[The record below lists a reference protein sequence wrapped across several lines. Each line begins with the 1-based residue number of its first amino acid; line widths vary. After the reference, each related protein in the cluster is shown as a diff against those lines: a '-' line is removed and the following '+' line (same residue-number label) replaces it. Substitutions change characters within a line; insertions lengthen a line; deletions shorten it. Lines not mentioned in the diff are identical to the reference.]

1 MTRVLF
7 LTESFH
13 PVLGGGERHIRALG
27 RDLART
33 GTPVTVVTRRGDDA
47 WPAEETFEGM
57 HVVRVP
63 PPGPGRAGKYRMV
76 PHAMAALH
84 RLRRHYDVL
93 IVRGTRVLGLPGIV
107 AARAAGK
114 RVILQ
119 PEVNG
124 EMSGEVYTWGQ
135 PFAGTALD
143 RAIRAGTGARNLLL
157 RDADAFVAMSHLI
170 REEFLAAG
178 VPTEKVAHIP
188 HGVDTARF
196 HPASASERSAAR
208 ARFGLPADACVIA
221 YTGRLL
227 RGKGLEDLLAAF
239 AKVAPDVPSA
249 HLLIVGSGA
258 GQALSVEEDL
268 RAIVLREGLGAR
280 VTFTGRLDD
289 VSEALRA
296 ADVFAFPSVF
306 EALGISLI
314 EAAATG
320 LPAVGARTGGIVD
333 VIENGASGWLVDPG
347 DVTAL
352 SARLRALLLDD
363 AARARLGARGRAIA
377 EARFDEGR
385 ALVRY
390 RALLGEVAGRG
401 AAAQLAAR

>member
-1 MTRVLF
+1 LIRVLF

-27 RDLART
+27 RDLAGT
-33 GTPVTVVTRRGDDA
+33 GTPVTVLTRRGESA
-47 WPAEETFEGM
+47 WPAEESFEDM
-57 HVVRVP
+57 HIVRVP
-63 PPGPGRAGKYRMV
+63 PAGPGRTGKYRMV
-76 PHAMAALH
+76 PHALAALF
-84 RLRRHYDVL
+84 RLRGSFDVL
-93 IVRGTRVLGLPGIV
+93 IVRGTRVLGLPGV
-107 AARAAGK
+107 LFARAAGK
-114 RVILQ
+114 RVVLQ

-135 PFAGTALD
+135 PYAGTALD

-157 RDADAFVAMSHLI
+157 RDADAFVAMSRLI
-170 REEFLAAG
+170 RDEFLASG
-178 VPTEKVAHIP
+178 VPAEKVAHIP
-188 HGVDTARF
+188 HGVDIVRF
-196 HPASASERSAAR
+196 HPPSAAERQAAR
-208 ARFGLPADACVIA
+208 ARLSLPADGCVIA

-227 RGKGLEDLLAAF
+227 KGKGLDGLVAAF
-239 AKVAPDVPSA
+239 AKVAADVPSA

-268 RAIVLREGLGAR
+268 RATVLREGLVGR

-296 ADVFAFPSVF
+296 ADAFAFPSVY
-306 EALGISLI
+306 EALGLSLI

-333 VIENGASGWLVDPG
+333 VIEDGASGWLVAPG
-347 DVTAL
+347 DVTELA
-352 SARLRALLLDD
+352 ARLRALLLD
-363 AARARLGARGRAIA
+363 AGARARLGARGREIA
-377 EARFDEGR
+377 EARFDEGQ